1 MMAHR
6 VRWMAA
12 GLLIG
17 AGGSVWVER
26 KVRSVAGR
34 YGPAGLAGTAGTRAR
49 GLGAD
54 VRAALLEGRD
64 AMRAREAQLRRD
76 ASQEGIRA
84 PSRP

>member
-6 VRWMAA
+6 ARWMAA

-26 KVRSVAGR
+26 KVRSVASR
-34 YGPAGLAGTAGTRAR
+34 YSPAGLAGSTTARAR

-54 VRAALLEGRD
+54 VRAAIAEGRD
-64 AMRAREAQLRRD
+64 AMRAREAELR
-76 ASQEGIRA
+76 SEGSHA
-84 PSRP
+84 GVQPPSRP